1 MTWIKRSVDQIQHS
15 LSHPVLNNDRHAN
28 MISACSKTVTQYKF
42 DLMAINLETIQ
53 MTQRDQREV
62 LVALQNELR
71 ETMPTETLQQVIA
84 NRRENMIQRHAL
96 QLQYKLQ
103 MFFDGAPMASEK
115 QRSKSLSTKL
125 LLLHHLSSKSIVNY
139 HQNRCPCLSKVSNT
153 LFHVKVNC
161 VHESLLILL
170 FINNIRNQYQ
180 KT

>member
-1 MTWIKRSVDQIQHS
+1 MAQRIWQATSEEIKLKEQEEILRKRIHLQRLPNDMDQAINRSVDQIQHS
-15 LSHPVLNNDRHAN
+15 LSHPVLNNDQRAN
-28 MISACSKTVTQYKF
+28 MISTCSKTVTQYKF

-103 MFFDGAPMASEK
+103 TFFDEAPMASEK
-115 QRSKSLSTKL
+115 
-125 LLLHHLSSKSIVNY
+125 
-139 HQNRCPCLSKVSNT
+139 
-153 LFHVKVNC
+153 
-161 VHESLLILL
+161 
-170 FINNIRNQYQ
+170 
-180 KT
+180 